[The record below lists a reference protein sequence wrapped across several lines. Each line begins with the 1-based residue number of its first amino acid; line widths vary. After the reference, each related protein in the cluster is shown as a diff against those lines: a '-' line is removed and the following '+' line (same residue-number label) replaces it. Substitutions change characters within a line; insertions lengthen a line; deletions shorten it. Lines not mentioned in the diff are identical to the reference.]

1 MKGFLI
7 TICHINHSLTT
18 SLHIT
23 SPFQANTILTWFV
36 AVDLTLRVT
45 PRVSTPEGSREAPL
59 AEGVETRQQFGL
71 SVVEAQLADRTG
83 VHEPEGALLFQPLL
97 LGWQTFRLVFHDN
110 DNVVVVNI
118 FGTFIHFLGGRGGS
132 AVSRSFQS
140 TNQCSVAIGN
150 KG

>member
-1 MKGFLI
+1 M
-7 TICHINHSLTT
+7 T
-18 SLHIT
+18 
-23 SPFQANTILTWFV
+23 NTILTWFV

-59 AEGVETRQQFGL
+59 AEGVEARQQLGL
-71 SVVEAQLADRTG
+71 SVVEAQLADRTS

-118 FGTFIHFLGGRGGS
+118 FGTFIHFLGGGGLPFPDLS
-132 AVSRSFQS
+132 SQPINVALRLETKDNVSL
-140 TNQCSVAIGN
+140 
-150 KG
+150 